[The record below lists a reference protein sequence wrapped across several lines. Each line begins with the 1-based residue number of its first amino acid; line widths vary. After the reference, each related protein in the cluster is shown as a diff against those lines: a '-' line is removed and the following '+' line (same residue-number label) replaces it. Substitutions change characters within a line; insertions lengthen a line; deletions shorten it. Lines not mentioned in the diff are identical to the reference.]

1 MISPEVKLAVQQLY
15 RESGMVFRPDELEAI
30 EYADFGLNDFEREG
44 LSLIIYDNNERYCAK
59 ELVLLP
65 EQICPEHRHPERNG
79 QPGKQETF
87 RCRKGSVDLFVE
99 GPESG
104 GRDQVPKGKES
115 VYTSSTIFIWNQD
128 SSLLLVPIQN
138 TGLRQGLKERLS
150 RNFLLLAMMPAI
162 YLRILIFDVW
172 NHKKEVKLH
181 GICARD

>member
-44 LSLIIYDNNERYCAK
+44 

-79 QPGKQETF
+79 KPGKQETF

-115 VYTSSTIFIWNQD
+115 VYTVFHHIHLEPGQQFVISPNTKHWFKAGPEGAIVSEFSSSSDDASDIFTDPNIRR
-128 SSLLLVPIQN
+128 VEP
-138 TGLRQGLKERLS
+138 
-150 RNFLLLAMMPAI
+150 
-162 YLRILIFDVW
+162 
-172 NHKKEVKLH
+172 
-181 GICARD
+181 

>member
-1 MISPEVKLAVQQLY
+1 MILPEVKLAVQQLY
-15 RESGMVFRPDELEAI
+15 RESGMVFRSDELEAI

-65 EQICPEHRHPERNG
+65 EQICPEHRQPERNG

-104 GRDQVPKGKES
+104 GRNQVPKGKES
-115 VYTSSTIFIWNQD
+115 VYTVFHHIHLEPGQQFVISPNTKHWFKAGSEGAIVSEFSS
-128 SSLLLVPIQN
+128 SSDDA
-138 TGLRQGLKERLS
+138 S
-150 RNFLLLAMMPAI
+150 
-162 YLRILIFDVW
+162 DVFTDP
-172 NHKKEVKLH
+172 NIRRVEP
-181 GICARD
+181 